1 VDNIIGVGEIAIA
14 DHRLSQPTVEEMA
27 KIASAARIGSFVASL
42 LTQKFKLYQLII
54 AGLLI
59 SGSFIIAASFAE
71 NTYLFLTLLF
81 AAAFGLPL
89 VNIAIGGWM
98 PSIVDPKM
106 MGRVQGWISP
116 LMMLS
121 QSITLGF
128 IAVSF
133 PSLLKV
139 EMLYWMVGGCLSL
152 VGVFYSLVL
161 PKLTKK
167 RKKYKIEFFGTNW
180 YSIMN

>member
-1 VDNIIGVGEIAIA
+1 
-14 DHRLSQPTVEEMA
+14 M
-27 KIASAARIGSFVASL
+27 
-42 LTQKFKLYQLII
+42 LTQKFNLYQLII
-54 AGLLI
+54 AGLLL

-71 NTYLFLTLLF
+71 NTFIFLSLLF
-81 AAAFGLPL
+81 AAAFSLPL

-98 PSIVDPKM
+98 PGIVEPKM

-133 PSLLKV
+133 PEFLRV
-139 EMLYWMVGGCLSL
+139 EMLYWMEGGCLAL

-161 PKLTKK
+161 PGLNKKIRKK
-167 RKKYKIEFFGTNW
+167 R
-180 YSIMN
+180 